1 MLTLGIV
8 VKSLVTF
15 ARSPTWVAPQFVGRL
30 ATDGRSTEYTE
41 AQKERFRTDREHL
54 VAYRREIDQELN
66 SRFPNF
72 YKHSPAQKMSRE
84 IVEKSMRERLAK
96 MNPTL
101 REQLIPDFDVGCR
114 R

>member
-1 MLTLGIV
+1 
-8 VKSLVTF
+8 
-15 ARSPTWVAPQFVGRL
+15 
-30 ATDGRSTEYTE
+30 
-41 AQKERFRTDREHL
+41 
-54 VAYRREIDQELN
+54 
-66 SRFPNF
+66 
-72 YKHSPAQKMSRE
+72 MSRE